1 MQKIFDEKRI
11 VDKLS
16 DISIKEK
23 NIVDALSG
31 IASKEK
37 TNQDVHEDLI
47 GHYRVCVYTV
57 SYTHLTLP
65 TTVSV

>member
-37 TNQDVHEDLI
+37 TNQDVHLDFTKE
-47 GHYRVCVYTV
+47 
-57 SYTHLTLP
+57 HLNYLMEKYK
-65 TTVSV
+65 